1 MNKADSPNPDETPQ
15 HDSAQKEAALD
26 AFDEQARAIE
36 QLTAEL
42 ELLNGHRFIK
52 VHNSLWRLL
61 LLQMMRGLAFGLGS
75 VLGATILVS
84 LVGWWASQF
93 SFLPVIGE
101 WLNQLVEMVQAAQ

>member
-1 MNKADSPNPDETPQ
+1 MNKADSPPPGDTPTN
-15 HDSAQKEAALD
+15 DSARRDENPS

-101 WLNQLVEMVQAAQ
+101 WLNQLVEMVQEAQ